1 MRHTRLKAAIRAGVI
16 TAAMLVPAA
25 ALAQNDS
32 VITGSVTDPGTVNN
46 RQAAGPVNEIVVT
59 ARKIAESIND
69 APVAVT
75 AFNTETLEDREIRDI
90 SALAQF
96 TPGLSFSQAFGRTGD
111 RPVIRGLS
119 NVLAGVQFGVESG
132 VSVFLDGA
140 LFRGDIQ
147 TINFDAVER
156 IEVVKG
162 PQSALYGRNT
172 YAGAINIITKSPGND
187 FGGFAKG
194 RIAEHGEYEV
204 TAGLDLPVVPDLLS
218 LRVDGRY
225 YEFGGEY
232 RNTITGDRVGSEQS
246 YGGAV
251 TAFITPGPDID
262 MRVRAQY
269 TEDDDGPTP
278 FFLTGAVNNNCR
290 PGFRSTRFRTGG
302 ALRSN
307 NDNQYFCGVIE
318 PRPDLIAL
326 NTDAVPG
333 FADGTAFDGVE
344 IERLF
349 ISTNIDWDIGGSG
362 FVATAIGAYRDETQ
376 LFGSDSDFS
385 EANIFFGPPGVV
397 EPLFANTDIEEFE
410 DYSIELRIGTPADR
424 AIRAL
429 LGGYYYNFEERGRD
443 ITFASGKE
451 GVDFGTVGPG
461 NDRSTIE
468 NYAVFGRIEADITQT
483 ITVAVEGRYFEET
496 KTLTEFNRP
505 GGTDYPDYQTSD
517 FTPRVTI
524 DWQPSPDTL
533 IYAIYAEGTKP
544 GGING
549 ASGISA
555 GSPTFED
562 ELLTGGEFGIKQT
575 FLAGRLQ
582 VNAAVYYNDVTNVQL
597 TTSVP
602 DVTGTTAVTSV
613 ATNQGNAEVFG
624 VELDMRAQATDYLG
638 FGLTYAYIDS
648 KFTSGCDDFQY
659 TLNTGGLRPNF
670 DTRNPTPAQL
680 ELCSIEGNR
689 LPLGSPHQASFF
701 IDLDAPISRD
711 LDFVGNVSLTFED
724 SKFVQVHNLAETGQA
739 GLLSARV
746 GVQGSNWEIALFGR
760 NLMDEDSVPLATRW
774 FDLRYG
780 FAPRDIPFGQLAAQG
795 QTADT
800 GLPRAFFSAL
810 RKGRQVGLEVSF
822 DF

>member
-1 MRHTRLKAAIRAGVI
+1 MRYSIKAAL
-16 TAAMLVPAA
+16 LVGGLISPVMAQAQADEVGTVDASAPAA
-25 ALAQNDS
+25 VL
-32 VITGSVTDPGTVNN
+32 
-46 RQAAGPVNEIVVT
+46 RNEIIVT
-59 ARKIAESIND
+59 ARKVAESIND

-75 AFNTETLEDREIRDI
+75 AFDTEALEDREIRDV
-90 SALAQF
+90 AGLAQF

-172 YAGAINIITKSPGND
+172 YAGAINIITKTPGNE

-194 RIAEHGEYEV
+194 RLAQHDEYEL
-204 TAGLDLPVVPDLLS
+204 TAGLELPVIRDFLA

-225 YEFGGEY
+225 YEYGGEY
-232 RNTITGDRVGSEQS
+232 VNTITGEKIGQEQS
-246 YGGAV
+246 YGGSV
-251 TAFITPGPDID
+251 TAFITPGPNID
-262 MRVRAQY
+262 LRVRAQY

-290 PGFRSTRFRTGG
+290 PGFRSARFRTGG
-302 ALRSN
+302 TLRSDN
-307 NDNQYFCGVIE
+307 PNQYFCGVIE

-333 FADGTAFDGVE
+333 IPDGTAFDGVE
-344 IERLF
+344 VERLF
-349 ISTNIDWDIGGSG
+349 VSANFDWDIGGSG
-362 FVATAIGAYRDETQ
+362 WTATAIGAYRDETQ
-376 LFGSDSDFS
+376 RFGSDSDFS
-385 EANIFFGPPGVV
+385 GANIFFGPPTVV
-397 EPLFANTDIEEFE
+397 EPLFANTDVEDFE
-410 DYSIELRIGTPADR
+410 DYSIELRFATPVDQP
-424 AIRAL
+424 IRGL
-429 LGGYYYNFEERGRD
+429 LGAYYYDFTEEGRD

-451 GVDFGTVGPG
+451 GVEFGTVGAG

-468 NYAVFGRIEADITQT
+468 NYAVFARVEADITPT
-483 ITVAVEGRYFEET
+483 LTAAVEGRYFEET
-496 KTLTEFNRP
+496 KTLLEFNVP
-505 GGTDYPDYQTSD
+505 GGTRYPDYQTND
-517 FTPRVTI
+517 FTPRVTV
-524 DWQPSPDTL
+524 DWQPTPDTL
-533 IYAIYAEGTKP
+533 LYAIYAEGTKP

-549 ASGISA
+549 AAGIAA

-562 ELLTGGEFGIKQT
+562 ELLTGGELGLKQT
-575 FLAGRLQ
+575 LFGGRVQ
-582 VNAAVYYNDVTNVQL
+582 ANAAVYYNEVTNVQL
-597 TTSVP
+597 TTSIP
-602 DVTGTTAVTSV
+602 DPSGTTAVTSI

-624 VELDMRAQATDYLG
+624 LELDVRFQATDYLG
-638 FGLTYAYIDS
+638 FGATYSYIDA
-648 KFTSGCDDFQY
+648 KFTSGCDDFEY
-659 TLNTGGLRPNF
+659 TLNTGGLRPTF

-689 LPLGSPHQASFF
+689 LPLGSPHQGSFF
-701 IDLDAPISRD
+701 IDLDTPLTNT
-711 LDFVGNVSLTFED
+711 LDFVGNISLTYEG
-724 SKFVQVHNLAETGQA
+724 SKFVQVHNLAETGETA
-739 GLLSARV
+739 LLAARL
-746 GVQGSNWEIALFGR
+746 GVRGANWEIALFGR
-760 NLMDEDSVPLATRW
+760 NLMDDDTVPLATRW

-800 GLPRAFFSAL
+800 GLPRAFFTAL
-810 RKGRQVGLEVSF
+810 RKGRQVGVEVSF